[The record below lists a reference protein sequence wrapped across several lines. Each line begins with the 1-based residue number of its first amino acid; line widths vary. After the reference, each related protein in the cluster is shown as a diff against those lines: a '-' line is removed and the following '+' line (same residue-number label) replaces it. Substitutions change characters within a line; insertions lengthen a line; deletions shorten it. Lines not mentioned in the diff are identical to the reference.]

1 MSQKH
6 WLGIDP
12 GLAIVGWAMLQE
24 NEQALPTILDY
35 GTIETNKQLSTSQRL
50 TEIEAD
56 LRELLTEFNPQGIAI
71 EMPFFN
77 RTIKA
82 AGGVMQALGVINLV
96 CYRDAKIE
104 PIFLHQ
110 ASWKCHLGDGKANK
124 KEVAEM
130 VATLF
135 DLETLPID
143 DSVDAIA
150 IAYAGLCGL
159 RNNI

>member
-71 EMPFFN
+71 EMPFL
-77 RTIKA
+77 TVQLK
-82 AGGVMQALGVINLV
+82 Q
-96 CYRDAKIE
+96 
-104 PIFLHQ
+104 Q
-110 ASWKCHLGDGKANK
+110 
-124 KEVAEM
+124 EV
-130 VATLF
+130 
-135 DLETLPID
+135 
-143 DSVDAIA
+143 
-150 IAYAGLCGL
+150 LCK
-159 RNNI
+159 R